1 MEIVL
6 VLLWV
11 VCGIAA
17 GMIASGRNASG
28 CLWFGLGV
36 LLGPIGLALSF
47 AAGSGRKCPHC
58 QSSVDDH
65 ATKCPK
71 CQSALSLMVVDTQDQ
86 STRGLAGLLKDDQT
100 GAGEQ
105 KYRCPKCKVRVDKN
119 AERCT
124 GCGQVFQAGLTKKCP
139 ECAETVKK
147 DARKCRFC
155 GFRFEAD

>member
-11 VCGIAA
+11 VCGVAA
-17 GMIASGRNASG
+17 GVIASGRNASE

-47 AAGSGRKCPHC
+47 TAGSGRKCPQC
-58 QSSVDDH
+58 QSSVHED

-71 CQSALSLMVVDTQDQ
+71 CQSPLSAAVAGAQDP
-86 STRGLAGLLKDDQT
+86 AT
-100 GAGEQ
+100 GAPVARLEYDYTGKAEQ
-105 KYRCPKCKVRVDKN
+105 KYRCPKCKVRIGKN

-124 GCGQVFQAGLTKKCP
+124 GCGQVFRAGLTKKCP
-139 ECAETVKK
+139 DCAEDRSEERRVGK
-147 DARKCRFC
+147 
-155 GFRFEAD
+155 